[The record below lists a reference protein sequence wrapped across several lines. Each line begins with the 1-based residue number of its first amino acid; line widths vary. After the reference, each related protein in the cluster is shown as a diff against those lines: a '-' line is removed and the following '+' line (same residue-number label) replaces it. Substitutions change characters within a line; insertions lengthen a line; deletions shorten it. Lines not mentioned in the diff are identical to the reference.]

1 MEMSGWLLKEEETK
15 FYLSSILRQFPRAFF
30 FSLKKKGGKL
40 LKGFQTPFYFI
51 FFFLYG

>member
-1 MEMSGWLLKEEETK
+1 MEMSGWFLKEEETK

-40 LKGFQTPFYFI
+40 LKGFQTPFSF
-51 FFFLYG
+51 FFFLSG